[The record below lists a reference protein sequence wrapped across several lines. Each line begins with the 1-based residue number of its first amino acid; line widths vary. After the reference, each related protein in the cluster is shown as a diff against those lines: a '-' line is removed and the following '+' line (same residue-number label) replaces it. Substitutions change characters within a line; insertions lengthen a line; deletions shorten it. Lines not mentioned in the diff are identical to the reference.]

1 MKIDYNKTAIIPLDY
16 SKGSKGLW
24 LAVKKNNKYILRLL
38 AIFETSLIEQIKVS
52 NRDLFDYNVFCILK
66 EALRTIPKNVL
77 QMKKTLNQLK
87 ASRRNLSLMLLAGMI
102 TNLKHIKHFVRDT
115 EVVIRI
121 DTLLTAI
128 ERLQSSIKETTYES
142 WSA

>member
-1 MKIDYNKTAIIPLDY
+1 
-16 SKGSKGLW
+16 
-24 LAVKKNNKYILRLL
+24 
-38 AIFETSLIEQIKVS
+38 
-52 NRDLFDYNVFCILK
+52 
-66 EALRTIPKNVL
+66 
-77 QMKKTLNQLK
+77 MKKTLNQLK
-87 ASRRNLSLMLLAGMI
+87 ASRRNLSLMLLAGMMI

-128 ERLQSSIKETTYES
+128 EKLQSSIKETTYES

>member
-1 MKIDYNKTAIIPLDY
+1 MK
-16 SKGSKGLW
+16 
-24 LAVKKNNKYILRLL
+24 
-38 AIFETSLIEQIKVS
+38 
-52 NRDLFDYNVFCILK
+52 
-66 EALRTIPKNVL
+66 
-77 QMKKTLNQLK
+77 KKTLNQLK
-87 ASRRNLSLMLLAGMI
+87 ASKRNFALWCLAGMI
-102 TNLKHIKHFVRDT
+102 TKLYYIKHFVRDT

>member
-1 MKIDYNKTAIIPLDY
+1 
-16 SKGSKGLW
+16 
-24 LAVKKNNKYILRLL
+24 
-38 AIFETSLIEQIKVS
+38 
-52 NRDLFDYNVFCILK
+52 
-66 EALRTIPKNVL
+66 
-77 QMKKTLNQLK
+77 
-87 ASRRNLSLMLLAGMI
+87 MLLAGMI

-128 ERLQSSIKETTYES
+128 ERLRSSIKETTYES